1 MARPAPV
8 RRVVPLWGATLRR
21 SIAGRDLIRDS
32 GSSKQPHR
40 FKPTRNSSSGH
51 MGWTRSVAML
61 ARTLRRY
68 SYGATHTTGPA
79 EAMCHKGR
87 SRVFILP

>member
-1 MARPAPV
+1 VWLAPRASPSCGAAV
-8 RRVVPLWGATLRR
+8 GATLRR

-32 GSSKQPHR
+32 GSSKQPRR

-61 ARTLRRY
+61 ARTLRRLLLWRNPHHR
-68 SYGATHTTGPA
+68 A
-79 EAMCHKGR
+79 R
-87 SRVFILP
+87 